1 MHVLITGGAGFIGS
15 HLAEYHLSRGDQVYV
30 VDNLSTGS
38 IENILPFMGDANFH
52 FDEADILTWPEL
64 DKNVAWADRIYH
76 MAAVVGVF
84 KVLEDPIRVLA
95 TNVAGCERLLRAAHA
110 AKWNPQVVIA
120 SSSEVYGRGGVG
132 GSGAGREVIEEFKE
146 NMELLVESS
155 AVSRWTYAISKMADE
170 AFALSYA
177 RKFRMNIVVVRFFNT
192 IGPRQTGRYG
202 MVVPRFVKQAVNGA
216 PITVYGDGS
225 QMRCFCDVRDTVASL
240 DLLVRNPRSAGE
252 VVNVGNNHEVSIR
265 RLAELVK
272 ERSASSSPII
282 FVPYQEAYGE
292 DFEEIYHRK
301 PSLEKFFDLTH
312 FTHQWSLEKTLD
324 DLIERERR
332 RNVEEVKI

>member
-15 HLAEYHLSRGDQVYV
+15 HLAEYHLSQGDKINV

-38 IENILPFMGDANFH
+38 LENILPLMGDANFH
-52 FDEADILTWPEL
+52 FDEADVLTWPEL

-120 SSSEVYGRGGVG
+120 SSSEVYGRGVPGGCRPGSEGV
-132 GSGAGREVIEEFKE
+132 EEFRE
-146 NMELLVESS
+146 DMELLVGSS

-177 RKFRMNIVVVRFFNT
+177 RKYGMNIVVARFFNT

-202 MVVPRFVKQAVNGA
+202 MVVPRFVKQAVGGD
-216 PITVYGDGS
+216 PITIYGDGS

-252 VVNVGNNHEVSIR
+252 VLNVGNNHEISIR
-265 RLAELVK
+265 QLAELVK
-272 ERSASSSPII
+272 ERAASSSPII
-282 FVPYQEAYGE
+282 FIPYHEAYGE

-301 PSLEKFFDLTH
+301 PSLDKFFNLTH

-324 DLIERERR
+324 DLIERERHR
-332 RNVEEVKI
+332 SVDEVKI